1 MGCLELI
8 NQLNARLEIIKVNT
22 LEARNPHH
30 GIFIPLEAALPVP
43 DGFSQIKSA
52 SGYIRIVDG
61 SLIPRYDSLLF
72 VFHQESFNTNPF
84 PRLDTAFSALSGC
97 VRYKAFQLWSEHV
110 GTFHKQPLLLNSP
123 VGADECKIYFV
134 QLGENE
140 EVFGVHSSS
149 SAAIRIPIKEI
160 SSSQTYKQLRSNP
173 ESGLDPRIIMSPEYG
188 GSTFQMVR
196 IGTYIHT
203 TFYPNHHLCLLI

>member
-1 MGCLELI
+1 M
-8 NQLNARLEIIKVNT
+8 
-22 LEARNPHH
+22 
-30 GIFIPLEAALPVP
+30 
-43 DGFSQIKSA
+43 
-52 SGYIRIVDG
+52 DG

-110 GTFHKQPLLLNSP
+110 GTFRKQPLLLNSP
-123 VGADECKIYFV
+123 VSADECKIYLV
-134 QLGENE
+134 QLGKNE

-188 GSTFQMVR
+188 GFNVPN
-196 IGTYIHT
+196 GANWYLYTYDVLPEPSFMFT
-203 TFYPNHHLCLLI
+203 DLKQERGW